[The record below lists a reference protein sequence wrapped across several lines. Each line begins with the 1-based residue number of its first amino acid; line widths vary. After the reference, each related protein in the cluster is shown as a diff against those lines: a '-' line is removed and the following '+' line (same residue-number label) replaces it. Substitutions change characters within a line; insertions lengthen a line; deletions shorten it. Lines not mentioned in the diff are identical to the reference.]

1 MVDELIRG
9 MTIQASQSF
18 DNNFVVDITEN
29 LFDDDEFGLDL
40 IALNVQRARD
50 HGIPGYIEY
59 RKLCGLGRVK
69 TFDDLRSNI
78 PSKV

>member
-59 RKLCGLGRVK
+59 QKLCGLG
-69 TFDDLRSNI
+69 
-78 PSKV
+78 